1 MNTPLWTPSES
12 RIARS
17 QLVRFMR
24 VVAESHGVRASSME
38 ELWRWSVEAPEAF
51 WAAIWD
57 FCEVTS
63 ATRGDVV
70 LEDGELMPGARW
82 FPQARLNFAQNLLRR
97 HDEDRPAIIAWGE
110 KKIRREVS
118 WADLQRSVSQLAH
131 ALLARGVGP
140 GDRVAG
146 LLPNIPEAVVAML
159 ACSSIG
165 AVWSSCS
172 PDFGAAGVLD
182 RFGQI
187 EPKVL
192 FACDGYYYA
201 GKVHMSVDR
210 LAAILDALPTVEFLI
225 TVPYVG
231 SQPLGLESEIA
242 LHDLVADQP
251 EDEIPFASLPFDHP
265 LYVMYSSGTTGKP
278 KCIVHG
284 AGGTLLQHLKEHR
297 LHCDIVPEDRVFY
310 FTTCGWMMWNWLVT
324 ALASEATILL
334 YDGSPFWPRPS
345 VLWDFAQ
352 EESMTF
358 FGTGAKYI
366 DALKKTRLRPRDS
379 HQLSNLRAIASTG
392 SPLVPESF
400 SYVYDAI
407 KEDVQLASISG
418 GTDIISCFVLGSP
431 IDPVYSGEIQC
442 RGLGMAVDVFDDQGA
457 SVTAAP
463 GELVCTRPFPSMP
476 TGFWDDG
483 TGARYHAAYF
493 HRFDNIWCHGDWV
506 ELTER
511 GGMIIYGRSDAVL
524 NPGGV
529 RIGTAEIYRQVEQH
543 DEVMEAIVVGQPWD
557 DDVRVVLFVKLAEG
571 LTLDAALENAIK
583 SRIRANTT
591 PRHVPSKIIQ
601 VADIPRTKSGKITEL
616 AVRDVICGRPVQN
629 REALANPEA
638 LDLYQDLPALKE

>member
-251 EDEIPFASLPFDHP
+251 EDENPFASLPFDHP

-297 LHCDIVPEDRVFY
+297 LHCDIVPEDRVF
-310 FTTCGWMMWNWLVT
+310 
-324 ALASEATILL
+324 
-334 YDGSPFWPRPS
+334 
-345 VLWDFAQ
+345 
-352 EESMTF
+352 
-358 FGTGAKYI
+358 
-366 DALKKTRLRPRDS
+366 
-379 HQLSNLRAIASTG
+379 
-392 SPLVPESF
+392 
-400 SYVYDAI
+400 
-407 KEDVQLASISG
+407 
-418 GTDIISCFVLGSP
+418 
-431 IDPVYSGEIQC
+431 
-442 RGLGMAVDVFDDQGA
+442 
-457 SVTAAP
+457 
-463 GELVCTRPFPSMP
+463 
-476 TGFWDDG
+476 
-483 TGARYHAAYF
+483 
-493 HRFDNIWCHGDWV
+493 
-506 ELTER
+506 
-511 GGMIIYGRSDAVL
+511 
-524 NPGGV
+524 
-529 RIGTAEIYRQVEQH
+529 
-543 DEVMEAIVVGQPWD
+543 
-557 DDVRVVLFVKLAEG
+557 
-571 LTLDAALENAIK
+571 
-583 SRIRANTT
+583 
-591 PRHVPSKIIQ
+591 
-601 VADIPRTKSGKITEL
+601 
-616 AVRDVICGRPVQN
+616 
-629 REALANPEA
+629 
-638 LDLYQDLPALKE
+638 